1 MIPIPH
7 PAMKSQGIKSG
18 QLIGDNGVEHISFIL
33 ASVTVLPNHPVEKTG
48 RRYIAAIIRIPN
60 MIGTALGL

>member
-18 QLIGDNGVEHISFIL
+18 QLIGDKGVEHISFIL

-48 RRYIAAIIRIPN
+48 RRYIAAIISIPN
-60 MIGTALGL
+60 TTGTGLGL